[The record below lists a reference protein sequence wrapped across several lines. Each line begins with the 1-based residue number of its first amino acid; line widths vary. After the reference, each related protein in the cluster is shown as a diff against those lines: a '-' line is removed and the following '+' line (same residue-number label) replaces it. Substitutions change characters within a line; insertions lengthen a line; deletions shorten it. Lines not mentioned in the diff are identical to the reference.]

1 MNEYTRKDFLREVV
15 IAIAFL
21 FCVLLVG
28 MAILSLVGC
37 SSKACEPSTCPEKF
51 VEVKVPV
58 PQKCDFYLYP
68 KPDINT
74 STMQGVYDS
83 VTRLAIDGVQIRKEL
98 DIVPCLNIIYKV
110 RE

>member
-1 MNEYTRKDFLREVV
+1 MNEYTYKDFLREVLNACIFV
-15 IAIAFL
+15 
-21 FCVLLVG
+21 FCVLLVCF
-28 MAILSLVGC
+28 AILSLTGC
-37 SSKACEPSTCPEKF
+37 TKTKIEYVDKF
-51 VEVKVPV
+51 TEIKVPV

-110 RE
+110 R